1 MAADFFPSDTTHGRS
16 TRAPAVGRRGMVA
29 SAHPASTQAGLDVLK
44 EGGNAFDA
52 AVAVAS
58 TLNVVEPFMSGVGGI
73 GVALLYIAREKRTR
87 VLNFSGRA
95 ASGATP
101 DKYDEQTKQIGP
113 KAPLVPGNVA
123 GWLTWH
129 EKYGKLPRKRLFR
142 DAIDLAANGV
152 PLTPF
157 SSEMLA
163 LNWSLLTASDST
175 RASFL
180 SGAQKPVSPGALFR
194 QPDLARSL
202 SEIAEGGKEVF
213 YEGRLARSIV
223 ESFTKL
229 GGLLTE
235 EDLAS
240 YRAEWEEPL
249 STSYRGHEVRV
260 PPPNSSGFQIAE
272 TLNILEGYEHLEY
285 GARDTLHLLIEA
297 VKLAIEDRLDYGG
310 DPAMSRI
317 PIERLLSKQYAATL
331 RKKINLRTARPQKPQ
346 RYPREHLAAGD
357 GLPSERPRFDLGA
370 ATPATTFA
378 SAARSRWQDGHDWWR
393 HGLTTH
399 FAVVDQEGNA
409 VSVTQTLGN
418 GYGCGVVAEGT
429 GIFLNNMCLWFDI
442 DPSVPSVN
450 LIAPRKRVD
459 FCVSPVQIFRDGRL
473 RLSIGTPGSYGIL
486 QTTVQIICNVLDFGM
501 NVQEAIEAPRF
512 RLQEPGLMSFEGRF
526 PQELVDDL
534 NARGHT
540 ITRLPQGWSRLVGGA
555 HGIQVTEHDTLM
567 GGADPRRDGLA
578 LGF

>member
-1 MAADFFPSDTTHGRS
+1 
-16 TRAPAVGRRGMVA
+16 MVA

-44 EGGNAFDA
+44 DGGNAFDA

-73 GVALLYIAREKRTR
+73 GVALLYIAGEKRTR

-101 DKYDEQTKQIGP
+101 NQYDEQTKQIGA

-142 DAIDLAANGV
+142 DAIDIAANGV

-163 LNWSLLTASDST
+163 LNWSLLTAFDST
-175 RASFL
+175 RESFL
-180 SGAQKPVSPGALFR
+180 SGAEKPAPAGALFR

-202 SEIAEGGKEVF
+202 SEIAENGRAVF

-223 ESFTKL
+223 ESFSKL
-229 GGLLTE
+229 GGLLTR

-240 YRAEWEEPL
+240 YMAEWEEPL
-249 STSYRGHEVRV
+249 STSYRGYEVRV
-260 PPPNSSGFQIAE
+260 PPPNSSGFQIIE
-272 TLNILEGYEHLEY
+272 TLNILEGYENLEY
-285 GARDTLHLLIEA
+285 GAEDTLHVLIEA
-297 VKLAIEDRLDYGG
+297 VKLAVEDRLDYGG
-310 DPAMSRI
+310 DPAMAGI
-317 PIERLLSKQYAATL
+317 PIERLLSKQYAASL
-331 RKKINLRTARPQKPQ
+331 RKQINLRTARAQKPQ

-357 GLPSERPRFDLGA
+357 GLPSEWPPFEVGSAFAMASGD
-370 ATPATTFA
+370 AT
-378 SAARSRWQDGHDWWR
+378 RSRWQDGNDWWR

-409 VSVTQTLGN
+409 VTVTQTLGN
-418 GYGCGVVAEGT
+418 GYGCGLVAEGT

-442 DPSVPSVN
+442 DPKVPSAN

-459 FCVSPVQIFRDGRL
+459 FCVSPVQIFLQDRL
-473 RLSIGTPGSYGIL
+473 SFSIGTPGSYGIL
-486 QTTVQIICNVLDFGM
+486 QTTVQMICNVLDFGM

-512 RLQEPGLMSFEGRF
+512 RLQEPGLMNFEGRF
-526 PQELVDDL
+526 PQKLVDAL

-540 ITRLPQGWSRLVGGA
+540 ITRLPQGWSRVVGGA
-555 HGIQVTEHDTLM
+555 HGIQVTDHETLL